1 MKKKMY
7 LIAMMMIAMLSFGMT
22 SCSSDDS
29 NDDDSLIPAGTYV
42 EENGDE
48 RELFTLVIRGNN
60 IHWICTSYGKVIHE
74 EDYTYTIKGH
84 EIIVRYDNYETETA
98 YYNRNGKRITI
109 GEITYIKQ

>member
-1 MKKKMY
+1 MY
-7 LIAMMMIAMLSFGMT
+7 FMAIMMIAMLSFGMT

-48 RELFTLVIRGNN
+48 SELFTLIVKGNN
-60 IHWICTSYGKVIHE
+60 IRWICTCYGEVIHK

-84 EIIVRYDNYETETA
+84 EIIVRYDNYETETV
-98 YYNRNGKRITI
+98 YYNRSGKRITI